1 MKNILTRVPHG
12 LMTLLLKKTV
22 VTIAVIATLP
32 ISVAVAEPAIGS
44 FGSLALMNAAST
56 VAQVSVKQS
65 KTEQYVAEI
74 TAYTSRASETDSD
87 PFISADGNY
96 VYDGLVAC
104 SREYPFGTKVVINGR
119 TYRCGDRM
127 AQKNDHARN
136 LSLTKPRFD
145 IWMDS
150 LSDAK
155 QFGRRELAVTVI
167 LPNTT
172 N

>member
-1 MKNILTRVPHG
+1 MRVPHG
-12 LMTLLLKKTV
+12 LVNLLLKKMIV
-22 VTIAVIATLP
+22 ALAVIAVVPT
-32 ISVAVAEPAIGS
+32 SVAVAEPSAGTL
-44 FGSLALMNAAST
+44 GSLALANAAST
-56 VAQVSVKQS
+56 VAQVNLKQP
-65 KTEQYVAEI
+65 KTEKFVAEL
-74 TAYTSRASETDSD
+74 TAYTSRHSETDSD
-87 PFISADGNY
+87 PFISADGNH

-145 IWMDS
+145 IWMDN

-167 LPNTT
+167 LPT